1 LNGDNRLAMNA
12 RPDPERRRRWELVL
26 GEQAQED
33 DRSQGA
39 VGPGPGDGSPG
50 DPSGAGER
58 GLSRALEAL
67 YGDSERGD
75 LGESMPDVARWLG
88 DIRAY
93 FPESVAEV
101 MEQDAIRRLSARQ
114 LVQHP
119 ELLAAVEPDAALA
132 ATLLSLRKVMPAQTQ
147 DTARQVVA
155 RLVSDLM
162 ARLQTPLRQAVE
174 GRVDRSS
181 RGRRPRRIQD
191 INWSRTVQANLRHY
205 QPEQGSIV
213 PERLVSYGTRR
224 ATLPEVILCIDT
236 SGSMATSVVYAGI
249 SAAVLASIPSV
260 KTRLVMFDTSVVDL
274 TGRLED
280 PVELLFGLRLG
291 GGTNIDRALAYCQ
304 GAVTRPRDTILIL
317 ITDLFEGGDKEQ
329 LVRRAATLVGD
340 GVRLVTL
347 LALSDAGVPRYNK
360 AIAQQLGSVGVP
372 SFGCTPDRFPELM
385 ADLLNG
391 RDLGRHLASG

>member
-1 LNGDNRLAMNA
+1 MSNENLFATQVG
-12 RPDPERRRRWELVL
+12 PDPERRRRWQLVL
-26 GEQAQED
+26 GEQSHDSDQ
-33 DRSQGA
+33 SQGA
-39 VGPGPGDGSPG
+39 EMSGTGDEAPGSRPNPG
-50 DPSGAGER
+50 EQR
-58 GLSRALEAL
+58 LSDALEAL
-67 YGDSERGD
+67 YGDSKKGD
-75 LGESMPDVARWLG
+75 LSESMPDVARWLG
-88 DIRAY
+88 DIRTY

-101 MEQDAIRRLSARQ
+101 MEQDAIRRLSTRQ

-155 RLVSDLM
+155 RVVSDLM
-162 ARLQTPLRQAVE
+162 ARLQAPLRQAVE
-174 GRVDRSS
+174 GRVDRSR
-181 RGRRPRRIQD
+181 RGRRPRRVQD

-205 QPEQGSIV
+205 QPEHRSIV
-213 PERLVSYGTRR
+213 PERLVSYGRRR

-249 SAAVLASIPSV
+249 SAAVLASIPSI

-291 GGTNIDRALAYCQ
+291 GGTHIDRALAYCQ
-304 GAVTRPRDTILIL
+304 GAVTRPRDTILVL

-329 LVRRAATLVGD
+329 LVRRAATLVDD

-347 LALSDAGVPRYNK
+347 LALSDAGVPRFNK
-360 AIAQQLGSVGVP
+360 AIAQQLADVGVP

-391 RDLGRHLASG
+391 RDLSRHLAKG